1 MWQTI
6 HEIDT
11 GKKTECKKENILATE
26 RQMKARKYK
35 DKIIIITHNLKT
47 EEQADSK
54 QTVNLALEDR
64 RGTDRRLQK
73 L

>member
-1 MWQTI
+1 
-6 HEIDT
+6 
-11 GKKTECKKENILATE
+11 
-26 RQMKARKYK
+26 MKARKYK